1 MDLASDYL
9 QDAIDDQEARA
20 ARALTRL
27 RFSVDAVEAAF
38 RAPVLETELTTT
50 RRATCTGSTQS
61 ATN

>member
-1 MDLASDYL
+1 MDLALDYL
-9 QDAIDDQEARA
+9 QDSIDDPEARA
-20 ARALTRL
+20 ARALARL

-38 RAPVLETELTTT
+38 RAPVTTT